1 MKTLWNHIVRCFLA
15 GIVALL
21 PIGGAVLTVGY
32 MESSIAESGI
42 AKLPI
47 YFPGFG
53 LLAACA
59 LIYLIGLAVS
69 TFVGRW
75 IWGRADRLLDR
86 MPGLGSLYQT
96 VKQVL
101 GYGEGKEAVFQG
113 VVMIPSRDLQGEEIG
128 LVTSEISAGPGP
140 KKLVVFVPAAPSP
153 ASGRLLIVD
162 EDRVRR
168 VALPVSE
175 ALKALLSVGKLALP
189 AGSLF
194 GS

>member
-1 MKTLWNHIVRCFLA
+1 MKTLWNHLARCFLA

-21 PIGGAVLTVGY
+21 PIGGAVLAVGWV
-32 MESSIAESGI
+32 EASIAESGLTR
-42 AKLPI
+42 LPF

-53 LLAACA
+53 ILAAAA

-75 IWGRADRLLDR
+75 IWNRADRLLDR
-86 MPGLGSLYQT
+86 LPGLGRLYQT

-101 GYGEGKEAVFQG
+101 GYGEGKDAVFLG
-113 VVMIPSRDLQGEEIG
+113 VVLVPSRDLQGEEIG
-128 LVTSEISAGPGP
+128 LITNEIADAQGRR
-140 KKLVVFVPAAPSP
+140 KLVVFVPGAPSP
-153 ASGRLLIVD
+153 TAGRMLIVD

-168 VALPVSE
+168 VALPVSD
-175 ALKALLSVGKLALP
+175 ALKALLSVGKVALP
-189 AGSLF
+189 AGPLL